1 MICWVSQNDIIN
13 PNSFQLYVFGQN
25 IDTYPTIGTEKL
37 IEYKTYLQAL
47 PYFDCL
53 EGDCE
58 VTK

>member
-1 MICWVSQNDIIN
+1 MV
-13 PNSFQLYVFGQN
+13 FRGVFGQK
-25 IDTYPTIGTEKL
+25 IDTYPTRGTKKS
-37 IEYKTYLQAL
+37 IEYKTYLQTL